1 MEVRPFSH
9 KQIALLETFR
19 LRSPDFPSWH
29 GTARFIG
36 RIGSPQ
42 WLEIKNP
49 AAPAVK
55 REAEEDWAA
64 EYPWRHAD
72 SRRSRAF
79 CAFAELYSFSVAD
92 SQID

>member
-1 MEVRPFSH
+1 MFITVLVT
-9 KQIALLETFR
+9 ALYWSDR
-19 LRSPDFPSWH
+19 
-29 GTARFIG
+29 
-36 RIGSPQ
+36 SPQ

-72 SRRSRAF
+72 SRRSTAF